1 MSVPIY
7 LDHAAAT
14 AVRPEVLA
22 EHTSLCQRFVPNPHG
37 TTRQSEAARRAVADA
52 ERRLLAA
59 LGVDWREAQV
69 IWTSGGTEADNLA
82 CAGVLCRAAP
92 DAACLVDA
100 GAHAAMLEPCQRA
113 ATCGEIP
120 LDKAGALQLDSL
132 DWSSADL
139 VAVCQVNN
147 ETGAVADLP
156 RLRRAMADGG
166 SQALLAVDAV
176 QAVGKIPIPWREAR
190 LDLVA
195 LSARKI
201 GGPRSVG
208 ALLVRRGV
216 ALQPLLVGGGQQR
229 GVRAGTVDVVGALE
243 FASAAELAIREQEEH
258 ATHCRLLA
266 AQIREGVMSIPGLR
280 ICVVSPDHAVPHIVA
295 LSLPGYEAAVLMRL
309 LAEEDVVVGAGSA
322 CHAESAET
330 SHVLRAMGHDE
341 LTARG
346 LLRISLGA
354 DSSAADVEALLVALR
369 RVLRNY

>member
-1 MSVPIY
+1 MPALTY

-22 EHTSLCQRFVPNPHG
+22 EHASLCQRFVASPHG
-37 TTRQSEAARRAVADA
+37 TTRQSEAVRRALADA

-59 LGVDWREAQV
+59 LGIDWREAQV

-82 CAGVLCRAAP
+82 CLGVLRRAARE
-92 DAACLVDA
+92 AACLVDA
-100 GAHAAMLEPCQRA
+100 GAHVAMLEPCRQA
-113 ATCGEIP
+113 PICQQIP
-120 LDKAGALQLDSL
+120 LDKTGALQLGSL
-132 DWSSADL
+132 YWGSADL

-156 RLRRAMADGG
+156 GLRRAMSSAG
-166 SQALLAVDAV
+166 SRALLAVDAV
-176 QAVGKIPIPWREAR
+176 QAVGRIPIPWREAR

-216 ALQPLLVGGGQQR
+216 ALQPQLFGGGQQR
-229 GVRAGTVDVVGALE
+229 GIRAGTVDVVGALE
-243 FASAAELAIREQEEH
+243 FALAAELAIGEQEEH
-258 ATHCRLLA
+258 VAHCQLLA
-266 AQIREGVMSIPGLR
+266 AQIREGIMAIPDIR
-280 ICVVSPDHAVPHIVA
+280 ICVVSPDRAVPHILA
-295 LSLPGYEAAVLMRL
+295 LSLPGYEGAVLMRL

-341 LTARG
+341 ATARG
-346 LLRISLGA
+346 LLRISFGP
-354 DSSAADVEALLVALR
+354 DSSAADIETFLVALR